1 VHPSSRRSQSP
12 AVTSRHRARRP
23 SRASTTLGL
32 LAALGLAIGG
42 SAGPQTVALSAADTE
57 WAPATAAADNLEP
70 LLPDLTP
77 LRASALSIQH
87 VPGGGRELRFA
98 GTLANVGQGP
108 LELVT
113 NRARPCPRGERHA
126 SQVIYRDVDDNHH
139 YKRAIDRQSRRKS
152 AGCFLFHREHNH
164 WHFDAAARYRL
175 FKPGVNG
182 YIAQAKKVSFCLRDS
197 ERVPPAMGD
206 FHQGRHYGDCSLDRP
221 EGITVGWADL
231 YESFLSGQSLRLPP
245 RVRRGVYCLSVK
257 VDPKGLLYESDEDN
271 NVSYRAFRI
280 KGARTVVPYPNRV
293 CARKPPTSAD
303 RPRQPT

>member
-1 VHPSSRRSQSP
+1 
-12 AVTSRHRARRP
+12 
-23 SRASTTLGL
+23 
-32 LAALGLAIGG
+32 
-42 SAGPQTVALSAADTE
+42 VALSAADAAR
-57 WAPATAAADNLEP
+57 APAIATTGHPEP

-87 VPGGGRELRFA
+87 VRGGGRELRFA

-113 NRARPCPRGERHA
+113 NRARPCPIGERHA

-175 FKPGVNG
+175 FKPRVKG

-206 FHQGRHYGDCSLDRP
+206 FHQGRYYGDCSLNRP

-245 RVRRGVYCLSVK
+245 RVRSGVYCLSVK

-271 NVSYRAFRI
+271 NLSYRAFRI

-293 CARKPPTSAD
+293 CE
-303 RPRQPT
+303 RQPATQEQVSDANK